1 MRRVLATALASVAAL
16 LAFAGS
22 AQARAPHVLVA
33 KTLLTFT
40 SGVVVPNG
48 NYALVLRIDG
58 TGTLTL
64 GTGSR
69 DAVTLTHQQLRRV
82 EGELT
87 AAHFATLQRRYAD
100 VPAPVTGIA
109 PAILRVG
116 GRTVTVLPG
125 ATAPDA
131 VSALITTLRTLVQN
145 LEATPQTGQPQALV
159 TFITGFMIA
168 DDNDRLTLSSDGR
181 GTLVDRAGRHAV
193 FVDATTLARLERRLD
208 AADFPKLK
216 RNYDH
221 VVTPIRGPA
230 PTGVIY
236 EGPSRHR
243 AAGGEDARGARSGD
257 RYAADDPRVVR

>member
-1 MRRVLATALASVAAL
+1 MRRGLATALAAVAAL
-16 LAFAGS
+16 LALAGS

-58 TGTLTL
+58 TGTLTT
-64 GTGSR
+64 GTGSQ
-69 DAVTLTHQQLRRV
+69 DPVTLTHAQLRRV

-87 AAHFATLQRRYAD
+87 AVHFATLQRRYAD
-100 VPAPVTGIA
+100 IATPVTGID
-109 PAILRVG
+109 PAVIRSG

-131 VSALITTLRTLVQN
+131 LTALITTLRTLAQN
-145 LEATPQTGQPQALV
+145 FEATPSTALV

-181 GTLVDRAGRHAV
+181 GTLVDRSGRHTV
-193 FVDATTLARLERRLD
+193 FVGATTLARLQRRLD
-208 AADFPKLK
+208 AANFPKL
-216 RNYDH
+216 RRDYDH

-236 EGPSRHR
+236 
-243 AAGGEDARGARSGD
+243 AGHHVTVQPGARMP
-257 RYAADDPRVVR
+257 AALGRVIETLRTILGSFAS